1 MLAVALGA
9 RYAFGRRSA
18 IALAGFI
25 AVFGLAL
32 SVAVLVIV
40 VSVVNGFE
48 RELKER
54 IFGVLPHLSLFARV
68 PAPADRAT
76 LAQLRADPG
85 IVGAARFTQAAALA
99 AAGGRVQGVLLTGI
113 DPTEYDTVSDW
124 RRFLRSATV
133 ADQEVLA
140 APFTIVLG
148 DQIARTLGVAAGDDV
163 TIVLPS
169 ATVTPAGLLPRQR
182 RFKVVALLDSAS
194 DLDARAA
201 YVSSRDAG
209 RLLRLGEA
217 VHGYQLR
224 LEDAFAAGELGRR
237 LVDQFGRDRFV
248 GRSWMRTHGNLYQAI
263 AMQKVTM
270 FVLLA
275 FLVAV
280 AAFNLVSTLVMVVDQ
295 RAADV
300 AILRTMGAGGGTV
313 VGAFLLLGVLIG
325 GGGVAVGLAAGSA
338 IASALPGLY
347 AAVTGAFGLDLM
359 SQYFINYLP
368 VEVRATD
375 LVGIG
380 ATALAITLAASVYPA
395 VRAARLLP
403 GRVLAYE

>member
-1 MLAVALGA
+1 
-9 RYAFGRRSA
+9 
-18 IALAGFI
+18 
-25 AVFGLAL
+25 
-32 SVAVLVIV
+32 
-40 VSVVNGFE
+40 
-48 RELKER
+48 
-54 IFGVLPHLSLFARV
+54 
-68 PAPADRAT
+68 
-76 LAQLRADPG
+76 
-85 IVGAARFTQAAALA
+85 
-99 AAGGRVQGVLLTGI
+99 
-113 DPTEYDTVSDW
+113 
-124 RRFLRSATV
+124 
-133 ADQEVLA
+133 
-140 APFTIVLG
+140 
-148 DQIARTLGVAAGDDV
+148 
-163 TIVLPS
+163 
-169 ATVTPAGLLPRQR
+169 
-182 RFKVVALLDSAS
+182 
-194 DLDARAA
+194 
-201 YVSSRDAG
+201 
-209 RLLRLGEA
+209 